1 MRTHAQSPKS
11 TATVGP
17 GDAGEAPRPGT
28 RRRAVPGAPLDDAT
42 RAFMEPLLGHDF
54 ARVRVHTDDHAA
66 DATGAIGARAY
77 TIGHDLVSSPG
88 QYAPGS
94 AKGRRLLAHELAHA
108 AQQPAARGVPG
119 PVIERHMT

>member
-11 TATVGP
+11 TATRWP
-17 GDAGEAPRPGT
+17 GGT
-28 RRRAVPGAPLDDAT
+28 RAKLPDPVRAAVQSPGAPLDDAT

-77 TIGHDLVSSPG
+77 TIGHDLVFSPG

-94 AKGRRLLAHELAHA
+94 ARDDACSPTNWRTPPSSPLRVGS
-108 AQQPAARGVPG
+108 RGPSLSA
-119 PVIERHMT
+119 T

>member
-1 MRTHAQSPKS
+1 
-11 TATVGP
+11 
-17 GDAGEAPRPGT
+17 
-28 RRRAVPGAPLDDAT
+28 
-42 RAFMEPLLGHDF
+42 MEPLLGHDF

-77 TIGHDLVSSPG
+77 TIGHDLVFSPG